1 MDSEQEIVLGLI
13 GAVYDCALDPSRWES
28 ALGEIVRAFGCHN
41 ALLSL
46 TDMRYDR
53 LLLTRSFGMNEEWWK
68 AFQDKHVPEV
78 AAQLSSI
85 IATWPT
91 DKPFVTSRDL
101 APEIVEG
108 SSYIEGGF
116 KAEGIVDVLQCF
128 LIGSPKRF
136 AGLALGRSQD
146 QGYFSDREAQLAE
159 LLLPHLRRAVMI
171 SDLLDVRAI
180 ERTHFA
186 TALDALRCAVL
197 LTDLRGKIIYGN
209 RSAAQMLQEATAI
222 KDQRGFLKAVL
233 APASR
238 ELSEAIRLAA
248 NEGLGIGK
256 KGLAVRLSEDGSFPV
271 LAHVLPLTVGDLQTR
286 FEPAAAAAV
295 FIRNRESA
303 RDSAEVLAAT
313 YELTP
318 AETRVLSCLLS
329 GRTVGESAGELRVG
343 VETVRTHL
351 DGIFRKTGVGRQQDL
366 LLLVSQLSPPI
377 SLS

>member
-1 MDSEQEIVLGLI
+1 MDFEQQTVVGLI
-13 GAVYDCALDPSRWES
+13 GAIYDCALDPSRWES
-28 ALGEIVRAFGCHN
+28 ALGEMVSAFGCHN

-53 LLLTRSFGMNEEWWK
+53 LLLTRSFGMNEDWWK
-68 AFQDKHVPEV
+68 AFQEKHVPEV

-91 DKPFVTSRDL
+91 DKPFVMSRDL
-101 APEIVEG
+101 APTIVEG
-108 SSYIEGGF
+108 SSYIESGF

-136 AGLALGRSQD
+136 AGLALGRSEH
-146 QGYFSDREAQLAE
+146 QGCFSDREAQLAE
-159 LLLPHLRRAVMI
+159 LLLPHLRRAVLI

-180 ERTHFA
+180 ERTHFSA
-186 TALDALRCAVL
+186 ALDGLRCAVL
-197 LTDLRGKIIYGN
+197 LTDANGKIIHVN
-209 RSAAQMLQEATAI
+209 RSAEQMLQGATAI

-233 APASR
+233 TPASR

-271 LAHVLPLTVGDLQTR
+271 LAHVLPLTVGELRTR

-313 YELTP
+313 YQLTP

-366 LLLVSQLSPPI
+366 LLLASQLSPPI
-377 SLS
+377 SSL

>member
-91 DKPFVTSRDL
+91 DKPFVMSRDL

-146 QGYFSDREAQLAE
+146 QGYFSDA
-159 LLLPHLRRAVMI
+159 
-171 SDLLDVRAI
+171 
-180 ERTHFA
+180 
-186 TALDALRCAVL
+186 
-197 LTDLRGKIIYGN
+197 RGKSDQSN
-209 RSAAQMLQEATAI
+209 RAA
-222 KDQRGFLKAVL
+222 R
-233 APASR
+233 R
-238 ELSEAIRLAA
+238 
-248 NEGLGIGK
+248 IG
-256 KGLAVRLSEDGSFPV
+256 SSF
-271 LAHVLPLTVGDLQTR
+271 
-286 FEPAAAAAV
+286 
-295 FIRNRESA
+295 
-303 RDSAEVLAAT
+303 
-313 YELTP
+313 
-318 AETRVLSCLLS
+318 
-329 GRTVGESAGELRVG
+329 
-343 VETVRTHL
+343 
-351 DGIFRKTGVGRQQDL
+351 
-366 LLLVSQLSPPI
+366 
-377 SLS
+377 

>member
-1 MDSEQEIVLGLI
+1 MDFEQKIVVGLI
-13 GAVYDCALDPSRWES
+13 GAIYDCALDPARWES
-28 ALGEIVRAFGCHN
+28 ALGEMVSAFGCHN

-53 LLLTRSFGMNEEWWK
+53 LLLTRSFGMNEDWWS

-91 DKPFVTSRDL
+91 DKPFVMSRNL
-101 APEIVEG
+101 ASEIVES
-108 SSYIEGGF
+108 SSYIESGF

-136 AGLALGRSQD
+136 AGLAFGRSEH
-146 QGYFSDREAQLAE
+146 QGCFSDREVQLAE
-159 LLLPHLRRAVMI
+159 LLLPHLRRAVLI

-180 ERTHFA
+180 ERTHFSA
-186 TALDALRCAVL
+186 ALNALRCAVL
-197 LTDLRGKIIYGN
+197 LTDANGKIIHIN
-209 RSAAQMLQEATAI
+209 KSAEQMLQEATAI

-233 APASR
+233 ALASR

-256 KGLAVRLSEDGSFPV
+256 KGVAVRLSEDGSFPV
-271 LAHVLPLTVGDLQTR
+271 LAHVLPLTTGDLRTR

-329 GRTVGESAGELRVG
+329 GRTVGESARELRVG

-366 LLLVSQLSPPI
+366 LLLASQLSPPI